1 MCAYGRRYAYEGM
14 HMWLI
19 PLVND
24 IFSSSVVL
32 PTLSGVHLAK
42 QFLFDLPLSV
52 LRVSF
57 DGKPAITCL
66 VIGVSYKCLLSSA
79 CY

>member
-14 HMWLI
+14 HMWPI

-32 PTLSGVHLAK
+32 PTLSGVHLAM
-42 QFLFDLPLSV
+42 QFLFDLLFRFSASALMENQPL
-52 LRVSF
+52 L
-57 DGKPAITCL
+57 A
-66 VIGVSYKCLLSSA
+66 
-79 CY
+79 